1 MRDYERRQSS
11 SGGKTA
17 FSMAAQREYTYHVA
31 DESDDNED
39 DDDRPADDNYR
50 FTEVVTAAPL
60 TVRELLK
67 TYSDTVI
74 CITIQ

>member
-39 DDDRPADDNYR
+39 GDDNYS
-50 FTEVVTAAPL
+50 FNKVVTADPL

-74 CITIQ
+74 CITVQ

>member
-1 MRDYERRQSS
+1 MRNYERRPSS

-39 DDDRPADDNYR
+39 GDDNYS
-50 FTEVVTAAPL
+50 FNKVVTADPL

-74 CITIQ
+74 CITVQ

>member
-1 MRDYERRQSS
+1 MRNYERRPSS

-17 FSMAAQREYTYHVA
+17 FSMAAQREYTYHEA

-39 DDDRPADDNYR
+39 GDDNYS
-50 FTEVVTAAPL
+50 FNKVVTADPL

-74 CITIQ
+74 CITVQ